1 MRWSKLYVK
10 QKLKRKKIVLQ
21 GNTLLTNSFINRFT
35 LWFQLWFTFSII
47 LYRVQMY
54 SMVVRQS
61 CTFQSGPPIFQ
72 ETTWPHPLLFQYYWP
87 SSLWC
92 NLHICDYSV
101 TTNLSSFIFT
111 FFTPF
116 PNPHCWK
123 SVLYESILVVC
134 LFCSLDVLPLYNS
147 NKTCL
152 LLLKWQFKAKNRKIT
167 KKFYFYYSM
176 FVFSLIMSYK
186 AESYFSHSVA
196 VWIKW

>member
-1 MRWSKLYVK
+1 MIKVICEAK
-10 QKLKRKKIVLQ
+10 IKKKIKIVLQ

-72 ETTWPHPLLFQYYWP
+72 ETTWPHPLLFRYYWP

-101 TTNLSSFIFT
+101 TTNLSSFIISLFS
-111 FFTPF
+111 
-116 PNPHCWK
+116 PHSPTLIVESLFSMSLFWLFVYF
-123 SVLYESILVVC
+123 VL
-134 LFCSLDVLPLYNS
+134 
-147 NKTCL
+147 
-152 LLLKWQFKAKNRKIT
+152 
-167 KKFYFYYSM
+167 
-176 FVFSLIMSYK
+176 
-186 AESYFSHSVA
+186 
-196 VWIKW
+196 